1 MKNIKLNIILNSNAA
16 PFQPDQSTVVW
27 IWEKDRGKWDELT
40 LDYFPFPSSF
50 HFNLKSCTSSFSYF
64 GVSHAKYKWGNWR
77 RKISLHELWVD
88 VLPHDLQSSKVWKL
102 KLIKM
107 ETKPRVMLI
116 SVITYCL
123 FVRSLT
129 QAQNSYLTVK
139 DGVYSKLTVAIRP
152 SVPAKN
158 CPQFLDNVEVRP
170 AQFLLT
176 FSDCNRKDR
185 RR

>member
-1 MKNIKLNIILNSNAA
+1 MRQTHPRLFSF
-16 PFQPDQSTVVW
+16 PFQ
-27 IWEKDRGKWDELT
+27 
-40 LDYFPFPSSF
+40 FPFQFEIVHSSLLIF
-50 HFNLKSCTSSFSYF
+50 WCFAREIKVT
-64 GVSHAKYKWGNWR
+64 
-77 RKISLHELWVD
+77 KIGDENPFVNYGLMTC
-88 VLPHDLQSSKVWKL
+88 SSKVLKL